1 MRGKSQNKNQCG
13 CNMMWI
19 RMNCP
24 LLPLKTEKG
33 PWVKDCEQ
41 PLEAGKGKETD
52 FSLGDPQRNT
62 TLPIPWFLSQAICI
76 RLSRGTIIDKQIY
89 VLSSH

>member
-1 MRGKSQNKNQCG
+1 MRGKSQSKSQCG
-13 CNMMWI
+13 CNMMRK

-33 PWVKDCEQ
+33 PQIKDCEQ

-52 FSLGDPQRNT
+52 FSLGAPDRNP
-62 TLPIPWFLSQAICI
+62 TLPIP
-76 RLSRGTIIDKQIY
+76 
-89 VLSSH
+89 